1 MLLGA
6 IGVVKKNAFVKPARR
21 RYVLNSG
28 LSSVMKVDH
37 KGFLFNIIYTQC
49 RFSIL
54 SVCGYRIER
63 F

>member
-37 KGFLFNIIYTQC
+37 KGFLFNII
-49 RFSIL
+49 
-54 SVCGYRIER
+54 
-63 F
+63 